1 LSLTAPTFGRT
12 HGDVTASLQR
22 VDIRPGA
29 PDDDIACLE
38 RIRAGDAVAFEE
50 LFRRYAE
57 PLYDCAHGYV
67 GSRDAAQ
74 EIVQQVFVNVW
85 ERRCEWDVSH
95 TVATYL
101 FRAVRNGSLN
111 ALRDRRRGLAFRARL
126 SDTVTRTAP
135 DIAQEIEAAELAVA
149 VARVVARLPARCR
162 EVFRLNR
169 YHHLTYAEVAE
180 VLGLSVKTVEVHM
193 ARALRELRTRLRV

>member
-1 LSLTAPTFGRT
+1 VTVSLHLTAPDT
-12 HGDVTASLQR
+12 
-22 VDIRPGA
+22 
-29 PDDDIACLE
+29 DDECLA
-38 RIRAGDAVAFEE
+38 RIRTGDAAAFEQ

-57 PLYDCAHGYV
+57 PLYDCAYGYV

-74 EIVQQVFVNVW
+74 EIVQRLFVTLW
-85 ERRCEWDVSH
+85 ERRRDWTVSG

-101 FRAVRNGSLN
+101 FRAARNASLN
-111 ALRDRRRGLAFRARL
+111 ALRDHRRGIAFRARL
-126 SDTVTRTAP
+126 SDTADTGGPNVE
-135 DIAQEIEAAELAVA
+135 QEIEAAELAVA
-149 VARVVARLPARCR
+149 VARIVARFPTRCR

-169 YHHLTYAEVAE
+169 YHHLTYPEVAE